1 LKVYLAGPEVFL
13 PDALEVGRRKVEI
26 CARHGL
32 IGLFPLDLNEPARPM
47 TASDIFGA
55 CIAAMTQADAIVAN
69 LTPFRGIGADPGT
82 AFEFGYMVA
91 LGRRVFG
98 YTNEPRTLFDR
109 TMEHA
114 GPLHHAGRQ
123 PFAADGLAV
132 EDFGHFDNLMLAEA
146 LLAHGPGVFAPE
158 VPLRD
163 PARDLT
169 VFAECVARAA
179 DLLQGAGTGSAGP
192 NR

>member
-13 PDALEVGRRKVEI
+13 PDAVEVGRRKVDI
-26 CARHGL
+26 CLTYGL
-32 IGLFPLDLNEPARPM
+32 GGLFPLDLNEPAHPM
-47 TASDIFGA
+47 TAPEIFQA
-55 CIAAMTQADAIVAN
+55 CLVAMRQADSVIAN

-82 AFEFGYMVA
+82 AFELGYMVA
-91 LGRRVFG
+91 IGRPVFG

-109 TMEHA
+109 TVEHA
-114 GPLHHAGRQ
+114 GPVQHAGHQ

-146 LLAHGPGVFAPE
+146 LLADGPGVFAPE
-158 VPLRD
+158 APLPD

-169 VFAECVARAA
+169 VFARCVARAA
-179 DLLQGAGTGSAGP
+179 DLMRGAGTGSTAP
-192 NR
+192 IR